1 MKQKRIYNLSYDIPE
16 NVKGKN
22 EKNTLDRHELVKFLM
37 KERVIDLNG
46 TFSIYHEGKEYK
58 KVRIAYL
65 VKTTLIFYSYFTKE
79 EIGAALSKQFKSQ
92 LYYVLTEIKTD
103 ENEPYF
109 ANNLEEEDLQDGFAK
124 EVEAIEQEI
133 KDEQRNKIIDIIGYK
148 Q

>member
-133 KDEQRNKIIDIIGYK
+133 KDEQRNKIIDIVGYK

>member
-92 LYYVLTEIKTD
+92 LCYVLTEIKTD

-109 ANNLEEEDLQDGFAK
+109 ANNLEEEDIQDGFAK

-148 Q
+148 